1 MINLK
6 LEEVS
11 EMVFRYMKDNQ
22 VDLLTA
28 YKQVEDVIKNT
39 NNFTY
44 EQVKNY
50 LFNNDMTLIYD
61 EEWDNI

>member
-1 MINLK
+1 MINLELK
-6 LEEVS
+6 EVS

-22 VDLLTA
+22 IDLLTA
-28 YKQVEDVIKNT
+28 YNQVENVIKDT

-50 LFNNDMTLIYD
+50 LFNNNVLLIYD
-61 EEWDNI
+61 EE

>member
-61 EEWDNI
+61 EE

>member
-11 EMVFRYMKDNQ
+11 EVVFRYTKDNQ

-28 YKQVEDVIKNT
+28 YNQVENVIKDT

-44 EQVKNY
+44 EEVKSY
-50 LFNNDMTLIYD
+50 LFNNDMSLKYG
-61 EEWDNI
+61 EK

>member
-28 YKQVEDVIKNT
+28 YNQVENVIKDT

-44 EQVKNY
+44 EQVKYY
-50 LFNNDMTLIYD
+50 LFDNDMSLKCD
-61 EEWDNI
+61 EK